1 MITFIKS
8 LNKIINHA
16 LRLSHSYL
24 VTLLD
29 IKLKKTKIRLIHVK
43 KKQGKK
49 KSPMFKKIFSNV
61 ILSIFLDKTAK
72 EKLQAH
78 QKKNKTNK
86 SNKITQKKIKTETS
100 SKSVDNSQPQ
110 TNKRQTLIK
119 NALAIHKKQSK
130 ILDNLGEKD
139 KKRLQLLALRTMLRK
154 IKHNQ

>member
-1 MITFIKS
+1 
-8 LNKIINHA
+8 
-16 LRLSHSYL
+16 
-24 VTLLD
+24 
-29 IKLKKTKIRLIHVK
+29 
-43 KKQGKK
+43 
-49 KSPMFKKIFSNV
+49 MFKKIFSNV

-86 SNKITQKKIKTETS
+86 SNKIIQKKIKTETS
-100 SKSVDNSQPQ
+100 SQSIDNSQPQ